1 VAWAPWPIR
10 NYVRLHAFVPFQ
22 TMGGVALYDSHSDQD
37 PIVAWT
43 YMAEHTDLG
52 EVGLDRH
59 FSRAAVEL
67 VRGHP
72 GAFVRRIARAVVD
85 YAGPIFDR
93 RRGIWLHRFAMLAV
107 LPALVW
113 AGRRRLALPLALWA
127 AFGALLVPIVVNARY
142 RFPSEWC
149 VILGAAI
156 GLSTLSE
163 HVGGRRA
170 ALLAGAGLAACIAFT
185 LAVARP

>member
-1 VAWAPWPIR
+1 
-10 NYVRLHAFVPFQ
+10 
-22 TMGGVALYDSHSDQD
+22 
-37 PIVAWT
+37 
-43 YMAEHTDLG
+43 
-52 EVGLDRH
+52 
-59 FSRAAVEL
+59 
-67 VRGHP
+67 
-72 GAFVRRIARAVVD
+72 
-85 YAGPIFDR
+85 
-93 RRGIWLHRFAMLAV
+93 MLAV

-113 AGRRRLALPLALWA
+113 AGGRRRLALPLVLWA

-170 ALLAGAGLAACIAFT
+170 ALLAGAGLAACIALT